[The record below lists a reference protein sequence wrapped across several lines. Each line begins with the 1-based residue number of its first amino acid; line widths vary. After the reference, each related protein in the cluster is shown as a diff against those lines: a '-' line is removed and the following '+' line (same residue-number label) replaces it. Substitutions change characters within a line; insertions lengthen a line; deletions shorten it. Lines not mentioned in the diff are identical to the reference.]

1 MSFVWTPAL
10 SVGVDSIDAQHR
22 ELFRRVNALL
32 VAVGGD
38 REEQEILRTL
48 AFLGNYV
55 VGHFGD
61 EELLM
66 RETMYPGI
74 ALHLSLH
81 ARFDETF
88 SSLRAR
94 FARQGMEAT
103 FATEVRTEVCDWLVQ
118 HVQGTDRALGEW
130 LAARGLAQHALGAS
144 TTP

>member
-10 SVGVDSIDAQHR
+10 AVGIDSIDAQHR
-22 ELFRRVNALL
+22 ELFPRVNALL
-32 VAVGGD
+32 EAVGGN

-66 RETMYPGI
+66 RETRYPGL

-81 ARFDETF
+81 AQFDEEF
-88 SSLRAR
+88 SSLRTTFSR
-94 FARQGMEAT
+94 CGLDAT
-103 FATEVRTEVCDWLVQ
+103 FARKVRTKVCDWLVQ

-130 LAARGLAQHALGAS
+130 LSARGLAPHALGAAS
-144 TTP
+144 PP

>member
-22 ELFRRVNALL
+22 ELFGRVNALL
-32 VAVGGD
+32 VAVGGNH
-38 REEQEILRTL
+38 EEQEILRTL
-48 AFLGNYV
+48 AFLGTYV

-66 RETMYPGI
+66 RETRYPGL

-81 ARFDETF
+81 AQLDEEF
-88 SSLRAR
+88 SSLRTRFSRRGLDAR
-94 FARQGMEAT
+94 FARD
-103 FATEVRTEVCDWLVQ
+103 VRAKVCGWLVE

-130 LAARGLAQHALGAS
+130 LSARGLSQHALGAS
-144 TTP
+144 SSP